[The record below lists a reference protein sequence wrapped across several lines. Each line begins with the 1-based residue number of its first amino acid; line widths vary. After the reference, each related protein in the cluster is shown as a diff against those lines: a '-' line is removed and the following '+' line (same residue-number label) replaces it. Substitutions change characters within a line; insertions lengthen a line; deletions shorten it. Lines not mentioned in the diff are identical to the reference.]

1 MALSK
6 IELKLGKKV
15 ITLTPEQFEEL
26 KQDMRD
32 LDRDH
37 HYYWYNYPHY
47 LTHQWWDTTGT
58 PLFKNTGT
66 ATGNI
71 IGSVTIDNIGGTA
84 DVETVPSDPPAFSGN
99 ILSAA

>member
-37 HYYWYNYPHY
+37 HYYWHSYPFTEY
-47 LTHQWWDTTGT
+47 WWGNSTGTPSFRTTGT
-58 PLFKNTGT
+58 TTGNTIDIKGT
-66 ATGNI
+66 AGISFT
-71 IGSVTIDNIGGTA
+71 
-84 DVETVPSDPPAFSGN
+84 ERKPPAFSGT